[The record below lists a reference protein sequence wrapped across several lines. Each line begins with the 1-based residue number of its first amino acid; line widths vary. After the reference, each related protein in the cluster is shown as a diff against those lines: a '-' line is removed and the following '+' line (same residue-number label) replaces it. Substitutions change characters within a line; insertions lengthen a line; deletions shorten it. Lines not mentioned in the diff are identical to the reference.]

1 MATSSSPLSITAS
14 RTLQAVRAALRRFL
28 LPLANTLAPIQS
40 MLPIYPLSDGAPD
53 ASTFAAAYYKNA
65 YPGQLYSCPILVAYG
80 RYPFLCTLKSGPAWL
95 SVGEFLVLESDTL
108 TEDGAY
114 MNVSGTPPAG
124 SEGVH
129 TVTVEVKDQSYRGA
143 SPAPAVEISWT
154 LTVGTALW
162 YFVAPSATGAGDGS
176 SPDDCA
182 VPSFAAWDVAAIA
195 PGQGKICVYR
205 GGTYNKTAN
214 TDLRPQFH
222 PITHMAYPGEQV
234 TILMN
239 NTAFGYKTSDFML
252 VGLTLSGGVSQII
265 TCFERHDRQGL
276 WRCVLDGLQVDTPIV
291 VNRISNQSAW
301 YLNRPE
307 GMRKYAF
314 IRECTFSGYKD
325 VAFYDWYSTAYSL
338 VERNLVLDAAGNTT
352 DQNVYFP
359 KSECEYHSVRR
370 NVALIP
376 NTTLTLR
383 QFYHMYFSDAYG
395 VGSGTNADMSY
406 NVLVI
411 NPSSNKGEAWF
422 EATTSS
428 SVTAHSRRN
437 TQVGAG
443 FSISQ
448 FSDPKLPIKLFVDS
462 NVIQHTQNSAET
474 INKIVYAGAVAGVNS
489 EVINSELHVANGAA
503 DVSTGKLVG
512 AARTSWLGKRGFEIS
527 GDLS

>member
-1 MATSSSPLSITAS
+1 
-14 RTLQAVRAALRRFL
+14 
-28 LPLANTLAPIQS
+28 
-40 MLPIYPLSDGAPD
+40 
-53 ASTFAAAYYKNA
+53 
-65 YPGQLYSCPILVAYG
+65 
-80 RYPFLCTLKSGPAWL
+80 
-95 SVGEFLVLESDTL
+95 
-108 TEDGAY
+108 
-114 MNVSGTPPAG
+114 
-124 SEGVH
+124 
-129 TVTVEVKDQSYRGA
+129 
-143 SPAPAVEISWT
+143 
-154 LTVGTALW
+154 
-162 YFVAPSATGAGDGS
+162 
-176 SPDDCA
+176 
-182 VPSFAAWDVAAIA
+182 
-195 PGQGKICVYR
+195 
-205 GGTYNKTAN
+205 
-214 TDLRPQFH
+214 
-222 PITHMAYPGEQV
+222 
-234 TILMN
+234 
-239 NTAFGYKTSDFML
+239 L

-291 VNRISNQSAW
+291 VNRISNQAAW

-325 VAFYDWYSTAYSL
+325 VAFYDWYATAYSL

-352 DQNVYFP
+352 DENVYFP

-376 NTTLTLR
+376 NTVLTLR
-383 QFYHMYFSDAYG
+383 QFYHMYFSD
-395 VGSGTNADMSY
+395 VNFLGSGTNADVSY
-406 NVLVI
+406 NVLVL

-422 EATTSS
+422 EASSSS

-448 FSDPKLPIKLFVDS
+448 NSDPIRPIKLFVDS
-462 NVIQHTQNSAET
+462 NVIQHTQNSAAT

-489 EVINSELHVANGAA
+489 EVINSELHVSDGAA
-503 DVSTGKLVG
+503 DVNTGKLVG